1 MVAVAGLASDLL
13 GVWPLVLSLDSGR
26 AMVCAR
32 QVEIRRALTPDGQL
46 FWRVP
51 IVAVQITADQIGK

>member
-1 MVAVAGLASDLL
+1 MLAITGWALDLH

-32 QVEIRRALTPDGQL
+32 QAEIGCALTPDGSVFL
-46 FWRVP
+46 AGPDCSGPNYSGLGW
-51 IVAVQITADQIGK
+51 

>member
-1 MVAVAGLASDLL
+1 MVAVAGWALDLL

-32 QVEIRRALTPDGQL
+32 QVEIGCALTTDGPVILACPDCGGPNYNGPC
-46 FWRVP
+46 W
-51 IVAVQITADQIGK
+51 